1 MSSVEGPSGPY
12 RLYSDFVFRFE
23 FRLLQPTAEG
33 RVLLRS
39 RFGYGTASS
48 ERGYR
53 VGLTN
58 RIDGVDALGR
68 LSGADVG
75 MKRMEFTPAQSSGS
89 VGGWQECEI
98 RAERDQFTV
107 SVNGRT
113 VSSGQSVDEF
123 TGHIALQARR
133 GDGIQF
139 RNLRADR
146 LPATREPFGLGAHR
160 VTEAGVTLP
169 RAD

>member
-1 MSSVEGPSGPY
+1 MTALWAAVALLLAATCVAARQGAGPDPGGDWIKEPGARADVQAGVMVVRRGTVRTV
-12 RLYSDFVFRFE
+12 RLYSDFAFRFE

-39 RFGYGTASS
+39 RFGYGTAAS

-75 MKRMEFTPAQSSGS
+75 MKKMEYTPAQ
-89 VGGWQECEI
+89 
-98 RAERDQFTV
+98 A
-107 SVNGRT
+107 
-113 VSSGQSVDEF
+113 
-123 TGHIALQARR
+123 
-133 GDGIQF
+133 
-139 RNLRADR
+139 
-146 LPATREPFGLGAHR
+146 
-160 VTEAGVTLP
+160 
-169 RAD
+169 